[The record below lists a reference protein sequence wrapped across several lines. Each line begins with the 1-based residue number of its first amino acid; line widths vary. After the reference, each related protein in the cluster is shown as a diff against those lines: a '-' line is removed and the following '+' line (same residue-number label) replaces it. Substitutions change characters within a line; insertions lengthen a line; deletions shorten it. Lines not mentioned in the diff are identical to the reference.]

1 MKNDLEIPKRIQA
14 LPIDKKGRPVPWFVY
29 WKDGEPDF
37 RVVAPGKIALATLQ
51 RKCWVCGEKL
61 GTYLAFVIGPMCAV
75 NRVSSEPP
83 SHRECAIFSAQA
95 CPFLTT
101 PRMHRNEKDLP
112 EDMTLYKNT
121 AGFANPRNPGV
132 ALVWIT
138 NRFTP
143 FNIQKPNPGVLFVL
157 GDPLETLWYAE
168 GREATRQ
175 EILHSI
181 YGGLPTLLEVAK
193 QDGPAAVDEL
203 TKKTREALLLVP
215 KENAA

>member
-1 MKNDLEIPKRIQA
+1 MINELEMPERIKA
-14 LPIDKKGRPVPWFVY
+14 LPLDKKGRPVPWFVY

-37 RVVAPGKIALATLQ
+37 RVVGPGKIALATIQ

-61 GTYLAFVIGPMCAV
+61 GVYLAFVIGPMCAV

-83 SHRECAIFSAQA
+83 SHRECAIFSARV

-121 AGFANPRNPGV
+121 AGIASPRNPGV

-138 NRFTP
+138 KSFVP
-143 FNIQKPNPGVLFVL
+143 FNTPPPNRGVLFEV
-157 GDPLETLWYAE
+157 GEPLETLWFSQ

-181 YGGLPTLLEVAK
+181 ETGLPGLLELAK
-193 QDGPAAVDEL
+193 EDGPAAVADLER
-203 TKKTREALLLVP
+203 KTREALRLVP
-215 KENAA
+215 RERAA